1 MSLSA
6 RSHFVLTSDV
16 SCQSL
21 MLVKN
26 FNIISIQ
33 GFCLNKLLGSLKTMR
48 QQLVVS
54 QLIYLCS
61 LWFSLSLSLC
71 VNLIWIFVWH
81 YSILAENLA
90 LWCTLP
96 LKSKHY
102 DSQILLL
109 KLHRCV
115 QMKNPISVSLLNE
128 LVFLKKLIELVEPN
142 LRVPII

>member
-6 RSHFVLTSDV
+6 RSHFVLTSGV

-61 LWFSLSLSLC
+61 LLFSLSLSEFDLDIC
-71 VNLIWIFVWH
+71 
-81 YSILAENLA
+81 LA
-90 LWCTLP
+90 L
-96 LKSKHY
+96 
-102 DSQILLL
+102 
-109 KLHRCV
+109 
-115 QMKNPISVSLLNE
+115 
-128 LVFLKKLIELVEPN
+128 
-142 LRVPII
+142 